1 MATGNR
7 TLKLSIL
14 ADVDDLKKKLGE
26 ADKAVED
33 NSNRI
38 ADFGKKAALAF
49 AAVGAAAGA
58 FAISAVKAAA
68 EDEASRKK
76 LEQTI
81 RSNTKAT
88 EEQIAAIDD
97 YITKQSIAT
106 ATTDDVLRPALARLL
121 RSTKDITEAQKLLD
135 LAQNISVATGKP
147 LLDISNALGRAYD
160 GNTTALGK
168 LGIKTKET
176 VVVNKDNTAAVD
188 ALERA
193 QLNYDLTLKKFGATA
208 EQTQKAAL
216 ALSQAQD
223 KVGQSSTTTKTAVKD
238 FDSIVQELQSTF
250 GGFVENEATNAE
262 FKIRQLTIA
271 FNETKEQIGL
281 ALLPTFVK
289 FVDFLLLEGV
299 PAIQAFA
306 AGLTGDKS
314 VSAGFTD
321 AQKSAESFGK
331 SIANVA
337 GLISGLITFIREA
350 IGLLTEFANQAIR
363 VVNLIPGTN
372 VSYIP
377 NISPNAAAGGM
388 LGAPSLPA
396 PIANVRE
403 DRATV
408 INNITVQSVD
418 SEGSARAVAKVLNQ
432 SASRS
437 VPQLYNGGIT
447 RAR

>member
-68 EDEASRKK
+68 EDETSRKK

-106 ATTDDVLRPALARLL
+106 ATTDDVLRPALSRLL

-147 LLDISNALGRAYD
+147 LLDISNALGRAFD

-168 LGIKTKET
+168 LGIKVKET

-238 FDSIVQELQSTF
+238 FDSIVKELQTTF
-250 GGFVENEATNAE
+250 GGFVDNEATNAE
-262 FKIRQLTIA
+262 FKVRQLTIA
-271 FNETKEQIGL
+271 FTETKEQIGL
-281 ALLPTFVK
+281 ALLPTFIK
-289 FVDFLLLEGV
+289 LADFLLLQGV

-306 AGLTGDKS
+306 AGLTGDNS
-314 VSAGFTD
+314 LSAGFTD

-331 SIANVA
+331 TIASIA
-337 GLISGLITFIREA
+337 GIISGFITFVREA
-350 IGLLTEFANQAIR
+350 IGLVVSLANEIIKVANI
-363 VVNLIPGTN
+363 IPGVNIGSITN
-372 VSYIP
+372 P
-377 NISPNAAAGGM
+377 
-388 LGAPSLPA
+388 APSAQQGFVAPSIAALP
-396 PIANVRE
+396 NVRE
-403 DRATV
+403 NRISAPV
-408 INNITVQSVD
+408 VNNITVKAVD
-418 SEGSARAVAKVLNQ
+418 SEGAARAVAKVLNQ

-437 VPQLYNGGIT
+437 VPQLYNSGI
-447 RAR
+447 RGD

>member
-262 FKIRQLTIA
+262 FKIRQLEIA

-306 AGLTGDKS
+306 AGLTGDQS
-314 VSAGFTD
+314 LSAGFTD

-331 SIANVA
+331 TIASIA
-337 GLISGLITFIREA
+337 GIISGFITFIREA

-377 NISPNAAAGGM
+377 NIAPSAAAGGM

-403 DRATV
+403 DRGTV
-408 INNITVQSVD
+408 INNITVKAVD
-418 SEGSARAVAKVLNQ
+418 SEGAARSVAKVLNQ

-437 VPQLYNGGIT
+437 VPQLYNSGIKGG
-447 RAR
+447 

>member
-68 EDEASRKK
+68 EDETSRKK

-106 ATTDDVLRPALARLL
+106 ATTDDVLRPALSRLL

-147 LLDISNALGRAYD
+147 LLDISNALGRAFD

-168 LGIKTKET
+168 LGIKVKET

-238 FDSIVQELQSTF
+238 FDSIVKELQTTF
-250 GGFVENEATNAE
+250 GGFVDNEATNAE
-262 FKIRQLTIA
+262 FKVRQLTIA

-281 ALLPTFVK
+281 ALLPTFIK
-289 FVDFLLLEGV
+289 LADFLLLQGV

-306 AGLTGDKS
+306 AGLTGDNS
-314 VSAGFTD
+314 LSAGFTD

-331 SIANVA
+331 TIASIA
-337 GLISGLITFIREA
+337 GIISGFITFVREA
-350 IGLLTEFANQAIR
+350 IGLVVSLANEMIKVANI
-363 VVNLIPGTN
+363 IPGVNIGSITN
-372 VSYIP
+372 P
-377 NISPNAAAGGM
+377 
-388 LGAPSLPA
+388 APSAQQGFVAPSIAALP
-396 PIANVRE
+396 NVRE
-403 DRATV
+403 NRISAPV
-408 INNITVQSVD
+408 VNNITVKAVD
-418 SEGSARAVAKVLNQ
+418 SEGAARSVAKVLNQ

-437 VPQLYNGGIT
+437 VPQLYNSGIKGG
-447 RAR
+447 

>member
-68 EDEASRKK
+68 EDETSRKK

-106 ATTDDVLRPALARLL
+106 ATTDDVLRPALSRLL

-147 LLDISNALGRAYD
+147 LLDISNALGRAFD

-168 LGIKTKET
+168 LGIKVKET

-238 FDSIVQELQSTF
+238 FDSIVKELQTTF
-250 GGFVENEATNAE
+250 GGFVDNEATNAE
-262 FKIRQLTIA
+262 FKVRQLTIA

-281 ALLPTFVK
+281 ALLPTFIK
-289 FVDFLLLEGV
+289 LADFLLLQGV

-306 AGLTGDKS
+306 AGLTGDNS
-314 VSAGFTD
+314 LSAGFTD

-331 SIANVA
+331 TIASIA
-337 GLISGLITFIREA
+337 GIISGFITFVREA
-350 IGLLTEFANQAIR
+350 IGLVVSLANEMIKVANI
-363 VVNLIPGTN
+363 IPGVN
-372 VSYIP
+372 IP
-377 NISPNAAAGGM
+377 SISNP
-388 LGAPSLPA
+388 APSAQQQFVAPSIAALP
-396 PIANVRE
+396 NVRE
-403 DRATV
+403 NRISAPV
-408 INNITVQSVD
+408 VNNITVKAVD
-418 SEGSARAVAKVLNQ
+418 SEGAARSVAKVLNQ

-437 VPQLYNGGIT
+437 VPQLYNSGIKGG
-447 RAR
+447 